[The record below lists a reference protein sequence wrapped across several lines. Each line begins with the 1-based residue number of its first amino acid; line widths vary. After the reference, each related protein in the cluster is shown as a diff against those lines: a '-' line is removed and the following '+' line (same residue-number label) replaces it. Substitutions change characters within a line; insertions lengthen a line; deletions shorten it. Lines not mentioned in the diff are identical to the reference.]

1 MEEYVITLTNGVR
14 VLNLRGNEVR
24 FTDGTIAPGW
34 DSLVQGKF
42 ERRIRSI
49 NVLPNEGLQSHL
61 VEILG
66 KEVAK
71 GVTITDSITIPREE
85 DFCELKKIIPKDCL
99 VIVSGTA
106 ATAYGLPFVDT
117 CFAGFDDKNRKTWRI
132 DLFRGSKPV

>member
-24 FTDGTIAPGW
+24 FTDGTIAPAW
-34 DSLVQGKF
+34 DSEVQGKF
-42 ERRIRSI
+42 AKRIRSI
-49 NVLPNEGLQSHL
+49 NVLPDKDLQTHL

-66 KEVAK
+66 EEVAK
-71 GVTITDSITIPREE
+71 GVNITDSITIPREE
-85 DFCELKKIIPKDCL
+85 DFYELKKNLPNDCL
-99 VIVSGTA
+99 VIVGGTA

-117 CFAGFDDKNRKTWRI
+117 CFAGFDDGDRKLWRI

>member
-34 DSLVQGKF
+34 DSLVQGKV
-42 ERRIRSI
+42 EKRIRSI
-49 NVLPNEGLQSHL
+49 NVLPDKDLQPHL

-66 KEVAK
+66 EEVAK
-71 GVTITDSITIPREE
+71 GVNITDSITIPREE

-99 VIVSGTA
+99 VIVGGTI

-117 CFAGFDDKNRKTWRI
+117 CFSGFDDKNRKTWRI

>member
-34 DSLVQGKF
+34 DSLVQGKV
-42 ERRIRSI
+42 ERRVRSI
-49 NVLPNEGLQSHL
+49 NVLPNEDLQPHL
-61 VEILG
+61 VDILG

-71 GVTITDSITIPREE
+71 GVKITDSIAIPREE

-99 VIVSGTA
+99 VVVGGGA
-106 ATAYGLPFVDT
+106 AAAYGLPFVDP

-132 DLFRGSKPV
+132 DLFRGTKPV

>member
-34 DSLVQGKF
+34 DSEVQGKF
-42 ERRIRSI
+42 AKRFRSI
-49 NVLPNEGLQSHL
+49 NVLPDEDLQPHL

-66 KEVAK
+66 EEVAK
-71 GVTITDSITIPREE
+71 GVNITDSITIPREE
-85 DFCELKKIIPKDCL
+85 DFCELKKNLPNNCL
-99 VIVSGTA
+99 VIVGGTT

-117 CFAGFDDKNRKTWRI
+117 CFHGFDDRNRKIWRI

>member
-24 FTDGTIAPGW
+24 FTDGTIAPRW
-34 DSLVQGKF
+34 DSEVQGNFAK
-42 ERRIRSI
+42 RIRSI
-49 NVLPNEGLQSHL
+49 NVLPDEDLRPHL
-61 VEILG
+61 VETLG

-85 DFCELKKIIPKDCL
+85 DFYELKKNIPNDCL
-99 VIVSGTA
+99 VLVGGTT

-117 CFAGFDDKNRKTWRI
+117 CFAKFDDDNNKIWRI
-132 DLFRGSKPV
+132 DLFRGTKPV